1 MNLSKDGRRRLDRLD
16 PRLHVT
22 AAIGWAVM
30 SVVTLAAAMA
40 ASLAAAQAEQRARAD
55 AEGRLAEYATQV
67 RDALSMNLEMRSL
80 ALQMSAVQLRALAGR
95 DSAEQVAALRAVK
108 SHFAEFDGL
117 CVTDQRGRVSAA
129 AGEWRR
135 GADLAAQAWYESARS
150 GAVVRDQPILTS
162 TQAGPA
168 GPRPQAAERELV
180 FAVPLATD
188 RPGGV
193 LAAVMPLT
201 WVDGLLTHMQQILG
215 KSQPLELMLASRE
228 GIVFAGPAH
237 WRGRSLREPADLTE
251 AGGYLV
257 GRRTQLR
264 LADSLGLGWTA
275 VVRQPAEQALAPVR
289 SIRQTVFAIVFL
301 AGLLSA
307 FAAVLATRALLRRL
321 AALAQQASSVEQG
334 RQDALAVPAGSDE
347 VARIGATLAQLVDRL
362 QGEKKAL
369 QALNAELD
377 ARVAQRTARIER
389 LADEARLAA
398 VSRERLRL
406 ARDLHDTLAHSL
418 MALLTQIRLVRK
430 LHARLAPAQLDEE
443 LGQAE
448 QVAASGLA
456 EARAAIAQ
464 MRSNSVREV
473 GLGAAVRDLA
483 QRFAQRSGLKVNLV
497 TDPAAQG
504 WVDER
509 FEAVFRIVE
518 ESLRNIERHAGA
530 SQVSLVLALDPA
542 APAAPG
548 GVADGS
554 GRARIEVI
562 DDGCG
567 FDTAGPHPGHFGL
580 RGMREQATLIGA
592 QIGIDS
598 SREGSRVRVTLE
610 V

>member
-1 MNLSKDGRRRLDRLD
+1 MNASKPWRNRLD

-30 SVVTLAAAMA
+30 SVVTLAAAIA

-80 ALQMSAVQLRALAGR
+80 ALQMSAVQLRVVAER
-95 DSAEQVAALRAVK
+95 NPAEQVAALRAVK
-108 SHFAEFDGL
+108 THFAEFDGL
-117 CVTDQRGRVSAA
+117 CVTDLRGRVSAA

-135 GADLAAQAWYESARS
+135 GAELAGQTWFESARI
-150 GAVVRDQPILTS
+150 GAVVRDQPVIPAPK
-162 TQAGPA
+162 AGAP
-168 GPRPQAAERELV
+168 ERELV
-180 FAVPLATD
+180 FAVPLTTD

-193 LAAVMPLT
+193 LAAVIPLT
-201 WVDGLLTHMQQILG
+201 WVDGLLAHMQQILG
-215 KSQPLELMLASRE
+215 EAQPLELMLASRE
-228 GIVFAGPAH
+228 GIVFAGAAH

-251 AGGYLV
+251 GGAYLV

-275 VVRQPAEQALAPVR
+275 VVRQPAEQALAPVH
-289 SIRQTVFAIVFL
+289 SIRQTVFAIVFV

-307 FAAVLATRALLRRL
+307 LAAVLATRALLRRL
-321 AALAQQASSVEQG
+321 QALAQQASSVEQG
-334 RQDALAVPAGSDE
+334 RQDALAVPAGGDE

-377 ARVAQRTARIER
+377 ARVVQRTARIER

-430 LHARLAPAQLDEE
+430 LRDRLEPAQLDEE

-448 QVAASGLA
+448 QVAATGLA

-483 QRFAQRSGLKVNLV
+483 QRFGQRSGLKVSV
-497 TDPAAQG
+497 VADAAAQG

-518 ESLRNIERHAGA
+518 ESLRNVERHAGA
-530 SQVSLVLALDPA
+530 SQVDIVLAQDPV
-542 APAAPG
+542 APAGTGTA
-548 GVADGS
+548 VDGA
-554 GRARIEVI
+554 GRARIEVV

-567 FDTAGPHPGHFGL
+567 FDAEGPHPGHFGL
-580 RGMREQATLIGA
+580 RGMREQAALIGA
-592 QIGIDS
+592 LIDIDS
-598 SREGSRVRVTLE
+598 GGRGSRVRVSLE

>member
-1 MNLSKDGRRRLDRLD
+1 MNWLQHWRDRLD

-30 SVVTLAAAMA
+30 TVVTLAAAIA
-40 ASLAAAQAEQRARAD
+40 ASLAAAQAERRGRDD
-55 AEGRLAEYATQV
+55 AQARLAEYATQV

-80 ALQMSAVQLRALAGR
+80 ALQMSAVQLRVVAER
-95 DSAEQVAALRAVK
+95 DPAEQVVALRAVK

-117 CVTDQRGRVSAA
+117 CVTDPQGRVSAST
-129 AGEWRR
+129 GEWRR
-135 GADLAAQAWYESARS
+135 GTDLAAQPWFDSARS
-150 GAVVRDQPILTS
+150 GALVRDQPALVG
-162 TQAGPA
+162 APA
-168 GPRPQAAERELV
+168 SAAAAPMGQSGRELI
-180 FAVPLATD
+180 FAVPLNVE

-193 LAAVMPLT
+193 LVAVMPLG
-201 WVDGLLTHMQQILG
+201 WVDALLARLQLLLG
-215 KSQPLELMLASRE
+215 EAQPLELMLASRE
-228 GIVFAGPAH
+228 GIVFAGPAK
-237 WRGRSLREPADLTE
+237 WLGRSLRDSADLTE
-251 AGGYLV
+251 GGAYLV

-289 SIRQTVFAIVFL
+289 SIRQTVFAIVL
-301 AGLLSA
+301 AAGLLSA
-307 FAAVLATRALLRRL
+307 LAAVMATRALLRRL
-321 AALAQQASSVEQG
+321 EALARQASRVEQG
-334 RQDALAVPAGSDE
+334 HQDALVVPTGSDE
-347 VARIGATLAQLVDRL
+347 VTRIGATLAQLVDRL

-369 QALNAELD
+369 QALNTELD

-430 LHARLAPAQLDEE
+430 LRERLAPAELDEE

-448 QVAASGLA
+448 QVAATGLA

-483 QRFAQRSGLKVNLV
+483 LRFGQRSGLKVSV
-497 TDPAAQG
+497 VADAAAQA

-530 SQVSLVLALDPA
+530 SQVDLILALDA
-542 APAAPG
+542 APPSTE
-548 GVADGS
+548 GS

-562 DDGCG
+562 DNGCG
-567 FDTAGPHPGHFGL
+567 FNSSGPHPGHFGL
-580 RGMREQATLIGA
+580 RGMREQAALIGA
-592 QIGIDS
+592 QIAIDS
-598 SREGSRVRVTLE
+598 SSGRGSRVRVSME

>member
-1 MNLSKDGRRRLDRLD
+1 MNASKDWRNRLD

-30 SVVTLAAAMA
+30 TVVTLAAAIA

-80 ALQMSAVQLRALAGR
+80 ALQMSAVQLRVVAER
-95 DSAEQVAALRAVK
+95 DPAEQAAALRAVQ

-117 CVTDQRGRVSAA
+117 CVTDLRGRVVAA
-129 AGEWRR
+129 AGNWRR
-135 GADLAAQAWYESARS
+135 GTDLATQPWFESARA
-150 GAVVRDQPILTS
+150 GAVVRDQPALAAAAAAS
-162 TQAGPA
+162 
-168 GPRPQAAERELV
+168 RPGAAVRELV
-180 FAVPLATD
+180 FAVPLVTE
-188 RPGGV
+188 RIGGV
-193 LAAVMPLT
+193 LVAAMPLG
-201 WVDGLLTHMQQILG
+201 WVDGLLTRMQLLLG
-215 KSQPLELMLASRE
+215 EAQPLELMLALRD
-228 GIVFAGPAH
+228 GVVFAGPAH
-237 WRGRSLREPADLTE
+237 WLGRSLREPADLTE
-251 AGGYLV
+251 GGAYLV

-275 VVRQPAEQALAPVR
+275 VVRQPAEQALAPVH
-289 SIRQTVFAIVFL
+289 SIRQTVFAIVFV

-307 FAAVLATRALLRRL
+307 LAAVLATRALLRRL
-321 AALAQQASSVEQG
+321 EALARQASSVEQG
-334 RQDALAVPAGSDE
+334 RQDALVVPAGGDE

-430 LHARLAPAQLDEE
+430 LRARLEPAQLDEE

-448 QVAASGLA
+448 QVAATGLA

-483 QRFAQRSGLKVNLV
+483 QRFGQRSGLKVSV
-497 TDPAAQG
+497 VADAAAQG

-518 ESLRNIERHAGA
+518 ESLRNVERHAGA
-530 SQVSLVLALDPA
+530 SQVDIVLAQDPV
-542 APAAPG
+542 APAGTGTA
-548 GVADGS
+548 VDGA
-554 GRARIEVI
+554 GRARIEVV

-567 FDTAGPHPGHFGL
+567 FDAEGPHPGHFGL
-580 RGMREQATLIGA
+580 RGMREQAALIGA
-592 QIGIDS
+592 LIDIDS
-598 SREGSRVRVTLE
+598 GGRGSRVRVSLE

>member
-1 MNLSKDGRRRLDRLD
+1 MPWRDRLD

-30 SVVTLAAAMA
+30 SVVTLAAAIA
-40 ASLAAAQAEQRARAD
+40 ASLAAEQAEQRARAD
-55 AEGRLAEYATQV
+55 ADSRLAEYATQV

-80 ALQMSAVQLRALAGR
+80 ALQMSAVQLRAVAER
-95 DSAEQVAALRAVK
+95 NPAEQIAALRAVK
-108 SHFAEFDGL
+108 THFAEFDGL
-117 CVTDQRGRVSAA
+117 CVTDLRGRVSAA

-135 GADLAAQAWYESARS
+135 GDELAGQTWFESARV
-150 GAVVRDQPILTS
+150 GAVVRDQPVTS
-162 TQAGPA
+162 AAKAGAP
-168 GPRPQAAERELV
+168 ERELV
-180 FAVPLATD
+180 FAVPLTSD

-201 WVDGLLTHMQQILG
+201 WVDGLLAHMQQILG
-215 KSQPLELMLASRE
+215 EAQPLELMLASRE
-228 GIVFAGPAH
+228 GIVFAGAAH

-251 AGGYLV
+251 GGAYLV

-275 VVRQPAEQALAPVR
+275 VVRQPAEQALAPVH
-289 SIRQTVFAIVFL
+289 SIRQTVFAIVFV

-307 FAAVLATRALLRRL
+307 LAAVLATRALLRRL
-321 AALAQQASSVEQG
+321 EALAQQASSVEQG
-334 RQDALAVPAGSDE
+334 RQDALAVPAGGDE

-377 ARVAQRTARIER
+377 ARVAQRTVRIER

-430 LHARLAPAQLDEE
+430 LRTRLAPAQLDDE

-448 QVAASGLA
+448 QVAATGLA

-473 GLGAAVRDLA
+473 GLGAAVGDLA
-483 QRFAQRSGLKVNLV
+483 QRFGQRSGLNVTLV
-497 TDPAAQG
+497 ADPAAQG

-530 SQVSLVLALDPA
+530 NQVDIVLALDPA
-542 APAAPG
+542 VPDGTG
-548 GVADGS
+548 GAVDSADS
-554 GRARIEVI
+554 AGRARIEVS

-580 RGMREQATLIGA
+580 RGMREQAALIGA
-592 QIGIDS
+592 AIGIESDAG
-598 SREGSRVRVTLE
+598 RGSRVRVTLE